1 MSIPFCRRVG
11 ERQGVM
17 QHTAGPP
24 PGSHER
30 RKRLTLESTPDCKVI
45 MGVSE
50 TVSHAA
56 KIGQVA
62 HETGLSIDTI
72 RFYEKQGLLKRSPR
86 TEGGF
91 RLFGA
96 GDIETLKFV
105 RKAQELGFSLNQ
117 IRELLILR
125 ADHVPACSHVKE
137 LLDQKLTAVAQKITE
152 LRSLELSLK
161 RALRKCKREL
171 KTTAPG
177 HENCCP
183 VLEEIT
189 RAARRE
195 AKHEN

>member
-1 MSIPFCRRVG
+1 VN
-11 ERQGVM
+11 E
-17 QHTAGPP
+17 A
-24 PGSHER
+24 
-30 RKRLTLESTPDCKVI
+30 
-45 MGVSE
+45 
-50 TVSHAA
+50 VSHAS

-62 HETGLSIDTI
+62 NETGLSIDTI

-91 RLFGA
+91 RLFGT
-96 GDIETLKFV
+96 GEIETLKFV

-152 LRSLELSLK
+152 LRSLELTLR

-171 KTTAPG
+171 TTTVPG
-177 HENCCP
+177 HENGCP
-183 VLEEIT
+183 VLEAIT

>member
-1 MSIPFCRRVG
+1 MSHP
-11 ERQGVM
+11 
-17 QHTAGPP
+17 
-24 PGSHER
+24 
-30 RKRLTLESTPDCKVI
+30 
-45 MGVSE
+45 
-50 TVSHAA
+50 A

-62 HETGLSIDTI
+62 NETGISIDTI

-96 GDIETLKFV
+96 SDIETLKFV
-105 RKAQELGFSLNQ
+105 RKAQELGFSLIE

-137 LLDQKLTAVAQKITE
+137 LLDQKLTSVDQKITE
-152 LRSLELSLK
+152 LRSLGLSLK

-177 HENCCP
+177 DENCCP

-195 AKHEN
+195 VKHEN

>member
-1 MSIPFCRRVG
+1 MSRV
-11 ERQGVM
+11 
-17 QHTAGPP
+17 
-24 PGSHER
+24 
-30 RKRLTLESTPDCKVI
+30 
-45 MGVSE
+45 
-50 TVSHAA
+50 A

-62 HETGLSIDTI
+62 NQTGLSIDTI
-72 RFYEKQGLLKRSPR
+72 RFYEKQGLLGRSLR

-96 GDIETLKFV
+96 GHIETLKFV
-105 RKAQELGFSLNQ
+105 RKAQQLGFSLNE

-125 ADHVPACSHVKE
+125 PDHIPACSHVKE
-137 LLDQKLTAVAQKITE
+137 LRDQKLTAVRQRITE
-152 LRSLELSLK
+152 LRGLELSLE

-171 KTTAPG
+171 KTATPG

-183 VLEEIT
+183 VLEEFA

>member
-1 MSIPFCRRVG
+1 MI
-11 ERQGVM
+11 
-17 QHTAGPP
+17 
-24 PGSHER
+24 
-30 RKRLTLESTPDCKVI
+30 
-45 MGVSE
+45 
-50 TVSHAA
+50 HAA
-56 KIGQVA
+56 KIGRVA
-62 HETGLSIDTI
+62 TETGLSIDTI

-86 TEGGF
+86 SEGGF
-91 RLFGA
+91 RLFGV

-105 RKAQELGFSLNQ
+105 RKAQELGFSLNK

-137 LLDQKLTAVAQKITE
+137 LLDLKLTSVEKKITE
-152 LRSLELSLK
+152 LRGLELSLK

-171 KTTAPG
+171 KATALG

-189 RAARRE
+189 RAAQRE